1 MMPGELGGRPAD
13 RSAQRDEP
21 ETEGSRPER
30 DMLAPGGTPDE
41 PNRGAAEVRA
51 TEASGASPVEAMWAR
66 DGASHRLGIRL
77 SGVGPGYALTRM
89 VVREDM
95 VNGHGICHG
104 GYLFLLADSTFALA
118 CNSHGRAMVAAAC
131 EIHFVRPARV
141 GEELV
146 ASALERVTTSGTSI
160 CDVDVQRAADN
171 VTVAIFR
178 GQARPAPAL
187 GAPPSGATA
196 PPSSAPG

>member
-1 MMPGELGGRPAD
+1 MTPGEGGA
-13 RSAQRDEP
+13 
-21 ETEGSRPER
+21 
-30 DMLAPGGTPDE
+30 
-41 PNRGAAEVRA
+41 
-51 TEASGASPVEAMWAR
+51 GASAPAEAMWAR
-66 DGASHRLGIRL
+66 DGASARLGIRL

-89 VVREDM
+89 VVRDDM

-146 ASALERVTTSGTSI
+146 ASAMERVTTGGSSI
-160 CDVDVQRAADN
+160 CDVDVRRAADN

-178 GQARPAPAL
+178 GQARPAPGLDA
-187 GAPPSGATA
+187 AASEPART
-196 PPSSAPG
+196 PSSPEGSSPPA